1 MHLFYY
7 FKYTFLLKFLEF
19 FNNMSDSI
27 LEKSDFINQLQL
39 YDRKLFSLFMA
50 HRFTL
55 RAFILKKEREII
67 PEYLS
72 FFSHKKICEFL
83 KIDYQI
89 LILYELCKECLSNL
103 NKKTKE
109 IGNLKEN
116 LKSFIEFYKDCN
128 LLKLNMVHIGNYRD
142 LFLLFFG
149 VIDFLLADKEKRL
162 MSRQDDSLKV

>member
-1 MHLFYY
+1 M
-7 FKYTFLLKFLEF
+7 
-19 FNNMSDSI
+19 
-27 LEKSDFINQLQL
+27 NQLKL
-39 YDRKLFSLFMA
+39 YDQKLFTLFLA

-55 RAFILKKEREII
+55 RAFILKNEREIL

-72 FFSHKKICEFL
+72 YFSHKKIIEFL

-116 LKSFIEFYKDCN
+116 LKGFIEFYKDCN
-128 LLKLNMVHIGNYRD
+128 LLKLNMAHIGNYRD

-149 VIDFLLADKEKRL
+149 VIDFLLASKEKKL
-162 MSRQDDSLKV
+162 MTRQDDILKAKNFFILIYDYYIFI